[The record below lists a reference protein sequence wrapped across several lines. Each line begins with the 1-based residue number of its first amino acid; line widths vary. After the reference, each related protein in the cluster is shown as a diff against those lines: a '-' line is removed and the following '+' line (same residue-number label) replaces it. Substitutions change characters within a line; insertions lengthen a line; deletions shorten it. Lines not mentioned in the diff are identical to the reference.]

1 MDYFEGRSFLDMM
14 LKQSKIIKNQ
24 NWKQNVINSLLV
36 SVNLLHK
43 SGIMHRDIY
52 PGNIL
57 FKNKEVA
64 MLGNFGSSIQK
75 LADKKKVYRI
85 PFSAP
90 EVMENQEYSFKAD
103 IYSLGMTLFH
113 ILNSSLGEL
122 LPTNE
127 S

>member
-75 LADKKKVYRI
+75 
-85 PFSAP
+85 
-90 EVMENQEYSFKAD
+90 
-103 IYSLGMTLFH
+103 
-113 ILNSSLGEL
+113 
-122 LPTNE
+122 
-127 S
+127 